1 MIEGMGR
8 QPFKLTDTLWG
19 ILVKHGLVNTA
30 EQEAQRLYEEAPKV
44 RVLDDAGSFEMS
56 VYRLLRACI
65 RACPKTASM
74 KVKFVDPGQTHLD
87 LYISMTET
95 GSLIRIHKRWLTM
108 GTAIAEL
115 GLVGDMA
122 EADVVAYTVK
132 RLFADVLEHLP
143 RDLFMQQGSSRLPD
157 SHMKQECH
165 RAEQRLVRYQQ
176 VEARIVDAPNDVR
189 PGLRLT
195 WKVNAQWQDEPSMI
209 EIQLH
214 RVSECPK
221 LRRKLWIAADGMSI

>member
-44 RVLDDAGSFEMS
+44 RVLDDTCSYSMS

-87 LYISMTET
+87 IYISTTET
-95 GSLIRIHKRWLTM
+95 GSLIRVHKRWLAM
-108 GTAIAEL
+108 DAAVSEL
-115 GLVGDMA
+115 GLIGDIA
-122 EADVVAYTVK
+122 EAEAVAYTVK

-143 RDLFMQQGSSRLPD
+143 REVFMQQGSSRLPD

-165 RAEQRLVRYQQ
+165 RAEQRLVKYQQ
-176 VEARIVDAPNDVR
+176 VEARIVEADGGR
-189 PGLRLT
+189 PGLRLE
-195 WKVNAQWQDEPSMI
+195 WKVNATRHDDESMI

-221 LRRKLWIAADGMSI
+221 LRRKLWIAADGMHG